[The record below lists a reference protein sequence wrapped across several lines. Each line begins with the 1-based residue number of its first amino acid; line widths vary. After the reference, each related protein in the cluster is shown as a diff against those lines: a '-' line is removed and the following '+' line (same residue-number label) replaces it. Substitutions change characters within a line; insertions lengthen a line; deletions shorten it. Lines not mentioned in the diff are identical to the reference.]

1 MGEWT
6 PFMLNEFEWEVLQL
20 YIKYGHGEVKL
31 YNTSFFVSSL
41 TDETALMTLQE
52 FAEKAVDYENV
63 LWSNKKQESEK
74 AR

>member
-20 YIKYGHGEVKL
+20 YIKHGHGEVKL
-31 YNTSFFVSSL
+31 YNVTFFETSL
-41 TDETALMTLQE
+41 TDETVLMTLQE
-52 FAEKAVDYENV
+52 FSEKAVDYENS